1 MRRGDSEDTTPDSSA
16 AARCGPDNA
25 DINSQFIHFS
35 EFFIPMEVDI
45 YNIYIYT
52 LLVVLLRTKM
62 QR

>member
-1 MRRGDSEDTTPDSSA
+1 MRRGDSEDTTPDSST
-16 AARCGPDNA
+16 AARCGPDYGH
-25 DINSQFIHFS
+25 INSQFIHFFK
-35 EFFIPMEVDI
+35 FFIPIKVDI